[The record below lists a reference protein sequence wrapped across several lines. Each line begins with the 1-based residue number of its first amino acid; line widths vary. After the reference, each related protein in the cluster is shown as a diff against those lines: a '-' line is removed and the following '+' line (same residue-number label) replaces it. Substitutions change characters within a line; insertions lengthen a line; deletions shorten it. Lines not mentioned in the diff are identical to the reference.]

1 MPTQNKGNACR
12 NIGLKSGNSD
22 IRNVFNFS
30 IESCM
35 QWYRIIALNRVCNGI
50 EALPCTLVPIFNSS
64 ESKVRPLSV
73 MASFPSFP
81 RERPSLGT
89 VTSQEGFS
97 DLDKENKECVFFLTM
112 IEICDGHVL
121 STILVRGLP
130 LDTYAP
136 IGRSKVSHTFPLRIT
151 CKKKKGGGRCPDS
164 METCIRTKR
173 NAPYGLCCKR
183 ADIPVYCVLS
193 VTSQPGLDRGS
204 STKGQG
210 RDHIKRRLQF

>member
-1 MPTQNKGNACR
+1 MIFEMCFILALNHVCKG
-12 NIGLKSGNSD
+12 
-22 IRNVFNFS
+22 
-30 IESCM
+30 IETLT
-35 QWYRIIALNRVCNGI
+35 LNRVCNGI
-50 EALPCTLVPIFNSS
+50 EALPCTLVPIFNSP
-64 ESKVRPLSV
+64 ESKVRPLSA

-97 DLDKENKECVFFLTM
+97 DLDKENKECVLFLTM

-151 CKKKKGGGRCPDS
+151 CKKEGGGGRRGPDS
-164 METCIRTKR
+164 MENCIRTERK
-173 NAPYGLCCKR
+173 APYGLCYKR
-183 ADIPVYCVLS
+183 VSIPVYCVLS
-193 VTSQPGLDRGS
+193 VTSQPWLDRGS
-204 STKGQG
+204 STKGLG
-210 RDHIKRRLQF
+210 RDHIKRCLQF